1 MKRKLALPVFLL
13 AAVLCAV
20 WSFIEAK
27 QPTPASLREQ
37 LISALDSADAVYFE
51 PDSLESNQPEGPVTD
66 AKYVEEICALLRQIE
81 PADDVAWPA
90 EEERPILSN
99 ASFMLLIGHDAEDLT
114 TADCVTKTPRYHIL
128 TDRSNDRTLIFVHS
142 GVRSYGNED
151 FRLIGALPFTGLDY
165 TIAMDRK
172 LQSRTGSELLTLTEK
187 VGGQTVTLRVYELDE
202 DGYARYALFRAD
214 GTEIDIPFGVDRRTW
229 IGNGDVAEKV
239 SLTAWDDVLGFP
251 GFEVTTVND
260 ASHLQRIFYALTGGG
275 TPVNVADSFGLS
287 FGPDDDYNYAVP
299 VDLNGDGRSELLTR
313 VSYSGS
319 GVDRVLAFRW
329 NAESSVS
336 EEGRLFWDTETLFQH
351 TGPLGERQRLEEYDA
366 ERGVFVLKYERY
378 DAERDVREWESE
390 ELPLA
395 MESFEWLVYDPED

>member
-37 LISALDSADAVYFE
+37 LIDALDSADAVYFE

-99 ASFMLLIGHDAEDLT
+99 ASFMLLTGHDAEDLT

-165 TIAMDRK
+165 TIAMDQK

-187 VGGQTVTLRVYELDE
+187 VGGQTVTLRVYELNE
-202 DGYARYALFRAD
+202 DGYARYALFHAD

-229 IGNGDVAEKV
+229 IGEDKAAKKV
-239 SLTAWDDVLGFP
+239 SLTARDDVLGFP
-251 GFEVTTVND
+251 GFELETIQGGRMTV
-260 ASHLQRIFYALTGGG
+260 RYFYALTEQGFVYAGE
-275 TPVNVADSFGLS
+275 AFGHG
-287 FGPDDDYNYAVP
+287 FDDTEWSDGVWML
-299 VDLNGDGRSELLTR
+299 DLTGDGRSELVTR
-313 VSYSGS
+313 STFGT
-319 GVDRVLAFRW
+319 GVPYVFVYRW
-329 NAESSVS
+329 NAA
-336 EEGRLFWDTETLFQH
+336 EGISQH
-351 TGPLGERQRLEEYDA
+351 SGIVWEKADAQLAKLSAPLGSVARA
-366 ERGVFVLKYERY
+366 ETYH
-378 DAERDVREWESE
+378 AEDNTVTLTLYTEGGTREVT
-390 ELPLA
+390 LPLTTDILG
-395 MESFEWLVYDPED
+395 EWHAND

>member
-99 ASFMLLIGHDAEDLT
+99 ASFMLLTGHDAEDLT

-165 TIAMDRK
+165 TIAMDQR
-172 LQSRTGSELLTLTEK
+172 LQSRTGSEILTLTEE

-202 DGYARYALFRAD
+202 DGYARYALFGAD
-214 GTEIDIPFGVDRRTW
+214 GTEIDIPFGVGRRTW
-229 IGNGDVAEKV
+229 IGEDEAAEKV
-239 SLTAWDDVLGFP
+239 SLTVRDDVLGFP
-251 GFEVTTVND
+251 GFELETV
-260 ASHLQRIFYALTGGG
+260 QGGRMTVRYFYALTEQGFVYAGE
-275 TPVNVADSFGLS
+275 AFGHG
-287 FGPDDDYNYAVP
+287 FDDTEWGDGVWP
-299 VDLNGDGRSELLTR
+299 LDLTGDGRSELVTR
-313 VSYSGS
+313 STFGT
-319 GVDRVLAFRW
+319 GVPHVFVYRW
-329 NAESSVS
+329 NAA
-336 EEGRLFWDTETLFQH
+336 EGISQH
-351 TGPLGERQRLEEYDA
+351 SGIDWEKADAQLAKLSAPLGSVARA
-366 ERGVFVLKYERY
+366 ETYH
-378 DAERDVREWESE
+378 AEDNTVTLTLYTENGTKETT
-390 ELPLA
+390 LPLTTDILG
-395 MESFEWLVYDPED
+395 EWFTNV

>member
-1 MKRKLALPVFLL
+1 MKRKFALPIFLL

-81 PADDVAWPA
+81 PAEGVAWPA
-90 EEERPILSN
+90 GEEQYLFSK
-99 ASFMLLIGHDAEDLT
+99 ASFMLLTGHDAEDLT

-165 TIAMDRK
+165 TIAMDQK

-202 DGYARYALFRAD
+202 DGYARYALFGAD
-214 GTEIDIPFGVDRRTW
+214 GTEIDIPFGVGRRTW
-229 IGNGDVAEKV
+229 IGEDEAAEKV
-239 SLTAWDDVLGFP
+239 SLTVRDDVLGFP
-251 GFEVTTVND
+251 GFELETV
-260 ASHLQRIFYALTGGG
+260 QGGRMTVRYFYALTEQGFVYAGE
-275 TPVNVADSFGLS
+275 AFGHG
-287 FGPDDDYNYAVP
+287 FDDTEWGDGVWP
-299 VDLNGDGRSELLTR
+299 LDLTGDGRSELVTR
-313 VSYSGS
+313 STFGT
-319 GVDRVLAFRW
+319 GVPRVFVYRW
-329 NAESSVS
+329 NAA
-336 EEGRLFWDTETLFQH
+336 EGISQH
-351 TGPLGERQRLEEYDA
+351 SGIVWEKADAQLAKLSAPLGSVARA
-366 ERGVFVLKYERY
+366 ETYH
-378 DAERDVREWESE
+378 AEDNTVTLTLHTESGTREVT
-390 ELPLA
+390 LPLTTDILG
-395 MESFEWLVYDPED
+395 EWLAND

>member
-27 QPTPASLREQ
+27 QPTPASLRKQ
-37 LISALDSADAVYFE
+37 LIDALDSADAVYFE

-99 ASFMLLIGHDAEDLT
+99 ASFMLLTGHDAEDLT

-202 DGYARYALFRAD
+202 DGYARYALFGAD

-229 IGNGDVAEKV
+229 IGEDEAAEKV
-239 SLTAWDDVLGFP
+239 SLTVRDDVLGFP
-251 GFEVTTVND
+251 GFELETV
-260 ASHLQRIFYALTGGG
+260 QGGRMTVRYFYALTEQGFVYAGE
-275 TPVNVADSFGLS
+275 AFGLG
-287 FGPDDDYNYAVP
+287 FDDTEWGDGVWP
-299 VDLNGDGRSELLTR
+299 LDLTGDGRSELVTR
-313 VSYSGS
+313 STFGT
-319 GVDRVLAFRW
+319 GVPYVFVYRW
-329 NAESSVS
+329 NAA
-336 EEGRLFWDTETLFQH
+336 EGISQH
-351 TGPLGERQRLEEYDA
+351 SGIVWERADAQLAKLSAPLGSVARA
-366 ERGVFVLKYERY
+366 ETYH
-378 DAERDVREWESE
+378 AEDNTVTLTLHTESGTREVT
-390 ELPLA
+390 LPLTTDILG
-395 MESFEWLVYDPED
+395 EWFAND

>member
-27 QPTPASLREQ
+27 QPTPASLRKQ
-37 LISALDSADAVYFE
+37 LIDALDSADAVYFE

-99 ASFMLLIGHDAEDLT
+99 ASFMLLTGHDAEDLT

-128 TDRSNDRTLIFVHS
+128 TDRSNDRTLLFVHNGS
-142 GVRSYGNED
+142 RSYENKD

-165 TIAMDRK
+165 TIAMDQK

-202 DGYARYALFRAD
+202 DGYARYALFGAD
-214 GTEIDIPFGVDRRTW
+214 GTEIDIPFGVGRRTW
-229 IGNGDVAEKV
+229 IGEDEAAEKV
-239 SLTAWDDVLGFP
+239 SLTVRDDVLGFP
-251 GFEVTTVND
+251 GFELETIQGGRMTV
-260 ASHLQRIFYALTGGG
+260 RYFYALTEQGFFVYAGE
-275 TPVNVADSFGLS
+275 AFGHG
-287 FGPDDDYNYAVP
+287 FDDTEWGDGVWP
-299 VDLNGDGRSELLTR
+299 LDLTGDGRSELVTR
-313 VSYSGS
+313 STFGT
-319 GVDRVLAFRW
+319 GVPRVFVYRW
-329 NAESSVS
+329 NAA
-336 EEGRLFWDTETLFQH
+336 EGISQH
-351 TGPLGERQRLEEYDA
+351 SGIVWEKADAQLAKLSAPLGSVARA
-366 ERGVFVLKYERY
+366 ETYH
-378 DAERDVREWESE
+378 AEDNTVTLTLHTESGTREVT
-390 ELPLA
+390 LPLTTDILG
-395 MESFEWLVYDPED
+395 EWLAND

>member
-13 AAVLCAV
+13 TAVLCAV

-37 LISALDSADAVYFE
+37 LIDALDSADAVYFE

-99 ASFMLLIGHDAEDLT
+99 ASFMLLTGHDAEDLT

-165 TIAMDRK
+165 TIAMDQK

-187 VGGQTVTLRVYELDE
+187 VGGQTVTLRVYELNE
-202 DGYARYALFRAD
+202 DGYARYALFHAD

-229 IGNGDVAEKV
+229 IGEDKAAKKV
-239 SLTAWDDVLGFP
+239 SLTARDDVLGFP
-251 GFEVTTVND
+251 GFELETIQGGRMTV
-260 ASHLQRIFYALTGGG
+260 RYFYALTEQGFVYAGE
-275 TPVNVADSFGLS
+275 AFGHG
-287 FGPDDDYNYAVP
+287 FDDTEWSDGVWML
-299 VDLNGDGRSELLTR
+299 DLTGDGRSELVTR
-313 VSYSGS
+313 STFGD
-319 GVDRVLAFRW
+319 GVPYVFVYRW
-329 NAESSVS
+329 NAA
-336 EEGRLFWDTETLFQH
+336 EGISQH
-351 TGPLGERQRLEEYDA
+351 SGIIWEKANAQLAKLSAPLGSVARA
-366 ERGVFVLKYERY
+366 ETYH
-378 DAERDVREWESE
+378 AEDNTVTLTLYTENGTKETT
-390 ELPLA
+390 LPLTTDILG
-395 MESFEWLVYDPED
+395 EWFTNI

>member
-1 MKRKLALPVFLL
+1 MKRKIALPIFLL

-99 ASFMLLIGHDAEDLT
+99 ASFMLLTGHDAEDLT

-165 TIAMDRK
+165 TIAMDQK

-202 DGYARYALFRAD
+202 DGYARYALFGAD
-214 GTEIDIPFGVDRRTW
+214 GTEIDIPFGVGRRTW
-229 IGNGDVAEKV
+229 IGEDEAAEKV
-239 SLTAWDDVLGFP
+239 SLTVRDDVLGFP
-251 GFEVTTVND
+251 GFELETV
-260 ASHLQRIFYALTGGG
+260 QGGRMTVRYFYALTEQGFVYAGE
-275 TPVNVADSFGLS
+275 AFGHG
-287 FGPDDDYNYAVP
+287 FDDTEWGDGVWP
-299 VDLNGDGRSELLTR
+299 LDLTGDGRSELVTR
-313 VSYSGS
+313 STFGT
-319 GVDRVLAFRW
+319 GVPRVFVYRW
-329 NAESSVS
+329 NAA
-336 EEGRLFWDTETLFQH
+336 EGISQH
-351 TGPLGERQRLEEYDA
+351 SGIVWEKADAQLAKLSAPLGSVARA
-366 ERGVFVLKYERY
+366 ETYH
-378 DAERDVREWESE
+378 AEDNTVTLTLYTEGGTREVT
-390 ELPLA
+390 LPLTTDILG
-395 MESFEWLVYDPED
+395 EWHAND